1 MMDGGP
7 PASTMSDKDLFT
19 DADFRRIAQIAL
31 RDFGLSLQD
40 SKKSLVSSRLG
51 RRLRALGLDSFSA
64 YIDLVESPAGAEEK
78 VLLLSTLTTNVT
90 RFFREGHHFDHLRD
104 QVLPDLVARARAG
117 GRVRL
122 WSAGCSSGEEVYSMA
137 MVVHAADPGLAR
149 TNTKILATDIDP
161 AILRKARDGRYDLD
175 ALEDIP
181 KPYHDSL
188 RIDRAAGQFTLAP
201 EVAQLITFGETNL
214 VAQLPVS
221 GPFDVIFCRN
231 VAIYF
236 DKPTQALVWE
246 KFARLLAPGGI
257 LYIGH
262 SERLSGPAM
271 QMMTNAGITTYKKA
285 QETVR

>member
-104 QVLPDLVARARAG
+104 QVLPDLAARARAG

-181 KPYHDSL
+181 KSYHDSL